1 MALMP
6 ALAADRSASA
16 RAVLDRVTA
25 DLLSG
30 AHRGVIVDSP
40 PGAGK
45 STLVVELAKR
55 LADTGDPV
63 MVVAQTNEQVDDLVD
78 RLATAHGAIGDPE
91 GGSGHGGPGSSV
103 RGSSEHGSSEHGSR
117 GLTIGRLSASGYTPT
132 ERVVRHLGGPGSV
145 DGSVI
150 VAGKVGDLGKPAVTV
165 ATAAKWARIGDA
177 TWPEGGWRWAILDE
191 AYQMRSDGL
200 LAIAPRFAG
209 GTALFVG
216 DPGQLDPFA
225 AIDGDR
231 WAGSAWDPTDSAVAV
246 VRAHNPD
253 LPVHRL
259 PYSWRLPATAAPLIC
274 AAFYPFTPFE
284 SGGTA
289 TDRSMWLPDA
299 AGSGAGAVSASP
311 DPIDQA
317 IALAAETGWAL
328 YELPARHTVRT
339 DAEALEACAHLA
351 ARLVRGG
358 ATVFDPAYAG
368 GRPVTADRVA
378 IGAAHRDQ
386 VAGIRAAL
394 DRLGEL
400 DGHGAPDVSAVT
412 VDTAN
417 RLQGREYDVCI
428 VLHPLSGRRDA
439 TAFHLETGRL
449 CVLLSRHRHACIVV
463 ARAGIPELLDA
474 HPHTEPVHLGVPIKF
489 PDGWEAHQ
497 AVLAHLAGHRVRA
510 AR

>member
-1 MALMP
+1 MALTATALTSGSATGSRS
-6 ALAADRSASA
+6 ALARS
-16 RAVLDRVTA
+16 VLDTVTA

-55 LADTGDPV
+55 LADTGEPV

-78 RLATAHGAIGDPE
+78 RLATAHGAAADDD
-91 GGSGHGGPGSSV
+91 S
-103 RGSSEHGSSEHGSR
+103 
-117 GLTIGRLSASGYTPT
+117 GLTIGRLSASGYVPT
-132 ERVVRHLGGPGSV
+132 ERVVRHLGGPDAA
-145 DGSVI
+145 DGSVT
-150 VAGKVGDLGKPAVTV
+150 VAGKVADLGAPAVTV
-165 ATAAKWARIGDA
+165 ATAAKWARIGEA
-177 TWPEGGWRWAILDE
+177 PWPDGGWRWAILDE

-200 LAIAPRFAG
+200 LAIAPRFAN

-225 AIDGDR
+225 TIDGDR

-284 SGGTA
+284 SGSTL
-289 TDRSMWLPDA
+289 TQRSMKLPGTGGSPADA
-299 AGSGAGAVSASP
+299 L
-311 DPIDQA
+311 DQTLD
-317 IALAAETGWAL
+317 LAAESGWAL
-328 YELPARHTVRT
+328 YELPAKHTVRT
-339 DAEALEACAHLA
+339 DAEALEACARVA
-351 ARLVRGG
+351 ARLVRRE
-358 ATVFDPAYAG
+358 ATVFDPAYAE
-368 GRPVTADRVA
+368 GRTVTADRIA

-394 DRLGEL
+394 DRLGDDL
-400 DGHGAPDVSAVT
+400 SSVT

-417 RLQGREYDVCI
+417 RLQGREYDVCV

-474 HPHTEPVHLGVPIKF
+474 HPHTEPVHLGVPVKF

-497 AVLAHLAGHRVRA
+497 AVLSHLARYRVRA

>member
-1 MALMP
+1 MALM
-6 ALAADRSASA
+6 AATGSTTASSTGSSVGRSAAA
-16 RAVLDRVTA
+16 RAVIDQVTA

-30 AHRGVIVDSP
+30 EHRGVIVDSP

-45 STLVVELAKR
+45 STLVVELAAR
-55 LADTGDPV
+55 LAETGEPV

-78 RLATAHGAIGDPE
+78 RLARAHA
-91 GGSGHGGPGSSV
+91 GS
-103 RGSSEHGSSEHGSR
+103 
-117 GLTIGRLSASGYTPT
+117 GLTIGRLSASGYVPT
-132 ERVVRHLGGPGSV
+132 ERVVRHLGGPDAV
-145 DGSVI
+145 DDCVT
-150 VAGKVGDLGKPAVTV
+150 VAGKVADLRSPAVTV

-177 TWPEGGWRWAILDE
+177 PWPEGGWRWAILDE

-200 LAIAPRFAG
+200 LAIAPRFAN

-225 AIDGDR
+225 TIDGDR

-246 VRAHNPD
+246 VRAHNPG
-253 LPVHRL
+253 LPVYRL
-259 PYSWRLPATAAPLIC
+259 PYSWRLPATAAPLVC

-284 SGGTA
+284 
-289 TDRSMWLPDA
+289 
-299 AGSGAGAVSASP
+299 AGSAAADRAMKLPGGPGMGADQV
-311 DPIDQA
+311 DQA
-317 IALAAETGWAL
+317 LDLIAETGWAL
-328 YELPARHTVRT
+328 YELPAKHTVRT
-339 DAEALEACAHLA
+339 DAEALTACARLA
-351 ARLVRGG
+351 ARLVRRE
-358 ATVFDPAYAG
+358 ATVFDPGYAG
-368 GRPVTADRVA
+368 GRTVTADRIA

-394 DRLGEL
+394 DRHGE
-400 DGHGAPDVSAVT
+400 DVRAVT

-449 CVLLSRHRHACIVV
+449 CVLLSRHRHACVVV
-463 ARAGIPELLDA
+463 ARQGIPELLDA
-474 HPHTEPVHLGVPIKF
+474 HPHTEPVHLGAPVKF

-497 AVLAHLAGHRVRA
+497 AVLAHLAGYRVA
-510 AR
+510 VPDPAR

>member
-1 MALMP
+1 MALM
-6 ALAADRSASA
+6 AGTVGTAGSLSADGRSAAA
-16 RAVLDRVTA
+16 RSVLDQVTA

-30 AHRGVIVDSP
+30 THRGVIVDSP

-55 LADTGDPV
+55 LADTGEPV

-78 RLATAHGAIGDPE
+78 RLATKHGANAESAAGSE
-91 GGSGHGGPGSSV
+91 NGSG
-103 RGSSEHGSSEHGSR
+103 
-117 GLTIGRLSASGYTPT
+117 GLTIGRLSASGYVPT
-132 ERVVRHLGGPGSV
+132 ERVVRHLGGPGAVDESV
-145 DGSVI
+145 K
-150 VAGKVGDLGKPAVTV
+150 VAGKVTDLGAPAVTV
-165 ATAAKWARIGDA
+165 ATAAKWARIGGA
-177 TWPEGGWRWAILDE
+177 AWPEGGWRWAILDE

-200 LAIAPRFAG
+200 LAIAPRFAN

-225 AIDGDR
+225 TIDGDR

-246 VRAHNPD
+246 VRTHNPD

-284 SGGTA
+284 AGSTLTQRSMKLPGVGDSSAVA
-289 TDRSMWLPDA
+289 TDQSLD
-299 AGSGAGAVSASP
+299 
-311 DPIDQA
+311 
-317 IALAAETGWAL
+317 LAAETGWAL
-328 YELPARHTVRT
+328 YELPAKHTVRT
-339 DAEALEACAHLA
+339 DAEALEACARLA
-351 ARLVRGG
+351 ARLVRRE
-358 ATVFDPAYAG
+358 ATVFDPGYAD
-368 GRPVTADRVA
+368 GRPVTAERIA
-378 IGAAHRDQ
+378 IGASHRDQ

-394 DRLGEL
+394 DRYGE
-400 DGHGAPDVSAVT
+400 DVRAVT

-417 RLQGREYDVCI
+417 RLQGREYDACI

-449 CVLLSRHRHACIVV
+449 CVLLSRHRHACVVV
-463 ARAGIPELLDA
+463 ARAGIPDLLDA
-474 HPHTEPVHLGVPIKF
+474 HPHTEPVHLGVPVKF

-497 AVLAHLAGHRVRA
+497 AVLAHLARYRVRA

>member
-1 MALMP
+1 
-6 ALAADRSASA
+6 
-16 RAVLDRVTA
+16 VIERVTA

-30 AHRGVIVDSP
+30 LHRGVIVDSP

-55 LADTGDPV
+55 LADTGEPV
-63 MVVAQTNEQVDDLVD
+63 MIVAQTNEQVDDLVD
-78 RLATAHGAIGDPE
+78 RLANAHGPGQVQGD
-91 GGSGHGGPGSSV
+91 SDVRSS
-103 RGSSEHGSSEHGSR
+103 
-117 GLTIGRLSASGYTPT
+117 LTIGRLSASGYVPT
-132 ERVVRHLGGPGSV
+132 DRVVRHLGGPGALDDSV
-145 DGSVI
+145 T
-150 VAGKVGDLGKPAVTV
+150 VAGKVADLGRPAVTI
-165 ATAAKWARIGDA
+165 ATAAKWARTSDA
-177 TWPEGGWRWAILDE
+177 DWPEGGWRWAILDE

-200 LAIAPRFAG
+200 LAIAPRFAA

-225 AIDGDR
+225 TIDGDR

-246 VRAHNPD
+246 VRSHNPD

-259 PYSWRLPATAAPLIC
+259 PYSWRLPASAAPLVC
-274 AAFYPFTPFE
+274 KAFYPFTPFE
-284 SGGTA
+284 
-289 TDRSMWLPDA
+289 
-299 AGSGAGAVSASP
+299 AGSGPQDRAMKMSGGGSEHPAASISFAEA
-311 DPIDQA
+311 IDQT
-317 IALAAETGWAL
+317 IDLAAESGWAL

-339 DAEALEACAHLA
+339 DIQALEACARIA
-351 ARLVRGG
+351 ARLVRRG
-358 ATVFDPAYAG
+358 ATVFDPAYAD
-368 GRPVTADRVA
+368 GRQVTADRIA

-386 VAGIRAAL
+386 AAGIRAAL
-394 DRLGEL
+394 DR
-400 DGHGAPDVSAVT
+400 HGADLSGVT

-463 ARAGIPELLDA
+463 ARAGIPDLLDA
-474 HPHTEPVHLGVPIKF
+474 HPHTDPVHLGVPVKF

-497 AVLAHLAGHRVRA
+497 AVLAHLAEHRVPA
-510 AR
+510 AVR

>member
-1 MALMP
+1 MGGAVSS
-6 ALAADRSASA
+6 AVGVGSGRRAGSVGERSAVA
-16 RAVLDRVTA
+16 RSVLEQVTA

-55 LADTGDPV
+55 LADTGEPV

-78 RLATAHGAIGDPE
+78 RLATAHGAVDGAVDGARE
-91 GGSGHGGPGSSV
+91 A
-103 RGSSEHGSSEHGSR
+103 
-117 GLTIGRLSASGYTPT
+117 GLTIGRLSASGYIPT
-132 ERVVRHLGGPGSV
+132 ERVVRHLGGPGAVDESV
-145 DGSVI
+145 T
-150 VAGKVGDLGKPAVTV
+150 VAGKVTDLGTPAVTV
-165 ATAAKWARIGDA
+165 ATAAKWARVGDV

-200 LAIAPRFAG
+200 LAIAPRFAN

-225 AIDGDR
+225 TIDGDR

-253 LPVHRL
+253 LPVRRL

-284 SGGTA
+284 AGSELTQRSMKLPGAGGSGGE
-289 TDRSMWLPDA
+289 
-299 AGSGAGAVSASP
+299 SASAVGMMGRAGERATEVAV
-311 DPIDQA
+311 DQA
-317 IALAAETGWAL
+317 LDLAAETGWAL
-328 YELPARHTVRT
+328 YELPAKQTVRT
-339 DAEALEACAHLA
+339 DAEALEACARLA
-351 ARLVRGG
+351 ARLVRRE

-368 GRPVTADRVA
+368 GRQVTADRVA
-378 IGAAHRDQ
+378 IGASHRDQ

-394 DRLGEL
+394 DRYGE
-400 DGHGAPDVSAVT
+400 DMRAVT

-449 CVLLSRHRHACIVV
+449 CVLLSRHRHACVVV
-463 ARAGIPELLDA
+463 ARAGIPDLLDA
-474 HPHTEPVHLGVPIKF
+474 HPHTEPVHLGVPVKF

-497 AVLAHLAGHRVRA
+497 AVLAHLAAHRVRA
-510 AR
+510 PR

>member
-1 MALMP
+1 MALM
-6 ALAADRSASA
+6 AVAAGSLSPDGRSAAA
-16 RAVLDRVTA
+16 RSVLDQVTA

-55 LADTGDPV
+55 LADTGEPV

-78 RLATAHGAIGDPE
+78 RLATKHGANAE
-91 GGSGHGGPGSSV
+91 SAANAENGSA
-103 RGSSEHGSSEHGSR
+103 
-117 GLTIGRLSASGYTPT
+117 GLTIGRLSASGYVPT
-132 ERVVRHLGGPGSV
+132 ERVVRHLGGPGAVDESV
-145 DGSVI
+145 K
-150 VAGKVGDLGKPAVTV
+150 VAGKVTDLGAPAVTL

-177 TWPEGGWRWAILDE
+177 AWPEGGWRWAILDE

-200 LAIAPRFAG
+200 LAIAPRFAN

-225 AIDGDR
+225 TIDGDR

-246 VRAHNPD
+246 VRTHNPD

-284 SGGTA
+284 AGSTLTQRSMKLPSVGGLSADA
-289 TDRSMWLPDA
+289 TDQTLD
-299 AGSGAGAVSASP
+299 
-311 DPIDQA
+311 
-317 IALAAETGWAL
+317 LAAETGWAL
-328 YELPARHTVRT
+328 YELPAKHTVRT
-339 DAEALEACAHLA
+339 DAEALEACARLA
-351 ARLVRGG
+351 ARLVRRE
-358 ATVFDPAYAG
+358 ATVFDPGYAD
-368 GRPVTADRVA
+368 GRPVTAERIA
-378 IGAAHRDQ
+378 IGASHRDQ

-394 DRLGEL
+394 DRYGE
-400 DGHGAPDVSAVT
+400 DVRAVT

-417 RLQGREYDVCI
+417 RLQGREYDACI

-463 ARAGIPELLDA
+463 ARAGIPDLLDA
-474 HPHTEPVHLGVPIKF
+474 HPHTEPVHLGVPVKF

-497 AVLAHLAGHRVRA
+497 AVLAHLARYRVHA

>member
-1 MALMP
+1 MTGSSAE
-6 ALAADRSASA
+6 RSAAA
-16 RAVLDRVTA
+16 RAVIDAVTA
-25 DLLSG
+25 DLLG
-30 AHRGVIVDSP
+30 AGHRGVIVDSP

-45 STLVVELAKR
+45 STLVVELAGR
-55 LADTGDPV
+55 LADTGEPV

-78 RLATAHGAIGDPE
+78 RLAAAHGAP
-91 GGSGHGGPGSSV
+91 GSG
-103 RGSSEHGSSEHGSR
+103 R
-117 GLTIGRLSASGYTPT
+117 GLTIGRLSASGYVPT
-132 ERVVRHLGGPGSV
+132 QRVARHTGGPHAADDSV
-145 DGSVI
+145 T
-150 VAGKVGDLGKPAVTV
+150 VAGKVADLGAPAVTV
-165 ATAAKWARIGDA
+165 ATAAKWARTA
-177 TWPEGGWRWAILDE
+177 QPERPAGGWRWAILDE

-200 LAIAPRFAG
+200 LAIAPRFAD

-225 AIDGDR
+225 TIDGER
-231 WAGSAWDPTDSAVAV
+231 WAGSPWDPTDSAVAV
-246 VRAHNPD
+246 VRAHNPR

-259 PYSWRLPATAAPLIC
+259 PYSWRLPATAAPLVC
-274 AAFYPFTPFE
+274 RAFYPFTPFE
-284 SGGTA
+284 
-289 TDRSMWLPDA
+289 
-299 AGSGAGAVSASP
+299 AGSAPQDRAMKLPGAATVAGPADSG
-311 DPIDQA
+311 PIDQA
-317 IALAAETGWAL
+317 LDLAAETGWAL

-339 DAEALEACAHLA
+339 DTEAVDACARLA
-351 ARLVRGG
+351 ARLVRRE
-358 ATVFDPAYAG
+358 ASVFDPGYPG

-386 VAGIRAAL
+386 AAGIRAAL
-394 DRLGEL
+394 DR
-400 DGHGAPDVSAVT
+400 HGADLAAVT

-463 ARAGIPELLDA
+463 SRAGIPELLDA
-474 HPHTEPVHLGVPIKF
+474 HPHTEPVHLGVPVKF

-497 AVLAHLAGHRVRA
+497 AVLAHLGGHRVTA